1 MKHKFSCCNVLG
13 FGQAVLLQLLERETR
28 REKVLVLVYRGGP
41 PPPLSLG
48 AGGHTQGEDPRP
60 EEEAGPRLPGSLR
73 QGADIHNVC
82 I

>member
-1 MKHKFSCCNVLG
+1 MKHKFSCYHVLC

-28 REKVLVLVYRGGP
+28 REKGLVLVCRQGP
-41 PPPLSLG
+41 SPTLCPG
-48 AGGHTQGEDPRP
+48 AGGHTQGEDPRA